1 MLWENMMLGSVAGAL
16 SAGVTTPLDVLK
28 TRMMTQVMPPPWPAL
43 CVLPTGSTPVFVLW
57 RSPDWDSR
65 G

>member
-1 MLWENMMLGSVAGAL
+1 MLGSVAGAL

-28 TRMMTQVMPPPWPAL
+28 TRMMTQVLLPPWPAR
-43 CVLPTGSTPVFVLW
+43 CVFVVTKLVLNSVAFVLW
-57 RSPDWDSR
+57 RSPDGDSR